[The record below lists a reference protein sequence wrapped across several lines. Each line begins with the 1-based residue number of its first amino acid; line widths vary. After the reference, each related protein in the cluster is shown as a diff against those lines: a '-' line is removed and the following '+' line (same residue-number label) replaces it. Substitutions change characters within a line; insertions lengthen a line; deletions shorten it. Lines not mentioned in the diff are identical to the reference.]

1 MIVANNDEEK
11 RSELWRVAIVVTTVL
26 IILITAFF
34 VIKLFSSNP
43 IEGTWQHQDSNL
55 TLTIKGNGNM
65 LVNWDKLF
73 EEKNVDVGMNY
84 VLDKS
89 RKTVTFKIDEAAIK
103 KAVKA
108 SGDEVTT
115 EELRQNLETLD
126 TTYDYSVDRARLTL
140 TEREYGDQMVFD
152 KK

>member
-1 MIVANNDEEK
+1 MIIANNNEEK
-11 RSELWRVAIVVTTVL
+11 RSELWRIAIVVTTVL

-55 TLTIKGNGNM
+55 VLTIKNNGSI

-73 EEKNVDVGMNY
+73 EDKSVDVGMKY

-89 RKTVTFKIDEAAIK
+89 RKTVTLKIDEAAIK

-108 SGDEVTT
+108 SGDEITI
-115 EELRQNLETLD
+115 EELRQNMESLD
-126 TTYDYSVDRARLTL
+126 TTYDYSVDGTRLTL
-140 TEREYGDQMVFD
+140 TEREYGDQMMFD